1 MIIIV
6 PDILEMPNAI
16 QSPKQKSNT
25 QINLKS
31 KTATILIINILISA
45 RQNLLRVNF
54 FSIYIVFEFLHL
66 ILNLINEIFTSIFFL
81 YFREGNI
88 NIVSSPLV

>member
-1 MIIIV
+1 MIV

-25 QINLKS
+25 QIILKS
-31 KTATILIINILISA
+31 KTAMLLILNILISA
-45 RQNLLRVNF
+45 RQNLLRVHF

-66 ILNLINEIFTSIFFL
+66 ILNLINEIFTSNFFL

-88 NIVSSPLV
+88 SI

>member
-31 KTATILIINILISA
+31 KTAMLLILNILISA
-45 RQNLLRVNF
+45 RQSSELI
-54 FSIYIVFEFLHL
+54 FSPFI
-66 ILNLINEIFTSIFFL
+66 
-81 YFREGNI
+81 
-88 NIVSSPLV
+88 